1 MAAILALYRRIPA
14 LPAFVLATLG
24 AVAITV
30 VVTVAGVFAIS
41 KVLDHFGQS
50 GPGAGVLVI
59 TAIPN
64 IILPSFI
71 VALTLLMHLHG
82 QASWK
87 TPTFAFV
94 MGALATW
101 MWIGPFDAVFAPV
114 VLGTGMLAWGISSFM
129 LRRKR
134 LQGNP

>member
-30 VVTVAGVFAIS
+30 VITVAGVFAIS
-41 KVLDHFGQS
+41 KVLDHFDQS

-64 IILPSFI
+64 IILPFFI

-82 QASWK
+82 RASWR
-87 TPTFAFV
+87 TPTFAFIV
-94 MGALATW
+94 GAVATW
-101 MWIGPFDAVFAPV
+101 VWSDATMPRDIPV
-114 VLGTGMLAWGISSFM
+114 GSS
-129 LRRKR
+129 RR
-134 LQGNP
+134 

>member
-1 MAAILALYRRIPA
+1 MAAILSLYRRIPA

-30 VVTVAGVFAIS
+30 VIAVAGVFAIV
-41 KVLDHFGQS
+41 KILDHFGQS

-59 TAIPN
+59 TAVPN
-64 IILPSFI
+64 IILPFFI

-82 QASWK
+82 RASWRI
-87 TPTFAFV
+87 PTFALV
-94 MGALATW
+94 VGAVATW
-101 MWIGPFDAVFAPV
+101 MWIGPFDAIFAPL
-114 VLGTGMLAWGISSFM
+114 VLGTGMLAWGISCFM

-134 LQGNP
+134 PGVNC